1 MGKKKTTNITKTGL
15 GDSQFDT
22 LKAGQTT
29 LGNNQAAIAGGI
41 DTLSGDV
48 QSGFSGLTD
57 TINTGSAAITDSL
70 GGQITGSQEAIL
82 AGQSGIQD
90 FLTSQ
95 AQSFS
100 TQLDNANAARAAAE
114 AQAQAAAQAQ
124 ADAAAAQAAALSGL
138 QGTVDSGFATQTG
151 RFDTLDNTLTS
162 MQDNA
167 ATRYDDLVARSDA
180 LGTTVT
186 GARDT
191 LLEGQQGLG
200 TQLSATELAILERQQ
215 AVQDYLENVASGNQA
230 ANLEQQMAIQDLLNT
245 YGGNLDT
252 YYQDLA
258 ASNVASAERQGALQ
272 TGLDDFRSAQDQAN
286 TVSSQQQAQLLD
298 TVIAGGNQTADLIAG
313 MGDTLS
319 TGISGVGDNLA
330 AGQQGLMSAAN
341 QNAASFTDS
350 IADVQSQQ
358 AASEALNNMNFAQV
372 AQLVTAGFESQD
384 PQYEAMKQELT
395 NRIDFMKNIVTDQNI
410 NISDD
415 VRNTFTTMVDSF
427 DEQGALIAETA
438 LTTGGRITR
447 AIDDQGDLFLARF
460 NQYGERVAS
469 GNLNINQLM
478 GRLTDLG
485 YVPGSSQNMS
495 NTSGTQMAPGTAFSS
510 GTNPFAQTTG

>member
-15 GDSQFDT
+15 GDSQFNT
-22 LKAGQTT
+22 LTAGQTT

-41 DTLSGDV
+41 DTLTGNL

-57 TINTGSAAITDSL
+57 SLNANKKAAAESSAVL
-70 GGQITGSQEAIL
+70 EGKITGSQEAIL
-82 AGQSGIQD
+82 AGQSGLQD
-90 FLTSQ
+90 FLTNQ

-138 QGTVDSGFATQTG
+138 QGTMDTGFATQTG
-151 RFDTLDNTLTS
+151 RFDTLDNTLTG
-162 MQDNA
+162 MQDTA
-167 ATRYDDLVARSDA
+167 TTRYDDLVTRSDA
-180 LGTTVT
+180 LGDTVRSS
-186 GARDT
+186 RDT
-191 LLEGQQGLG
+191 LLEGQKGLG

-215 AVQDYLENVASGNQA
+215 ALQDYLENVASGNQA

-245 YGGNLDT
+245 YGGNLDN

-258 ASNVASAERQGALQ
+258 ASNAASAERQGALQ
-272 TGLDDFRSAQDQAN
+272 TGLDDFRAAQDQAN

-298 TVIAGGNQTADLIAG
+298 TVIAGGNETAGLIAG
-313 MGDTLS
+313 MGDTLA
-319 TGISGVGDNLA
+319 TGQRGI
-330 AGQQGLMSAAN
+330 MSAADRN
-341 QNAASFTDS
+341 TASLVDG

-358 AASEALNNMNFAQV
+358 MANEALNDMNFAQV
-372 AQLVTAGFESQD
+372 AQLVTSGFESQD

-410 NISDD
+410 QISDD
-415 VRNTFTTMVDSF
+415 VRNTFSTMVDSF
-427 DEQGALIAETA
+427 DAQGALIAETGLA
-438 LTTGGRITR
+438 TGGRITR

-478 GRLTDLG
+478 GQLTDLG
-485 YVPGSSQNMS
+485 YVPGSSQNMG